1 VRVKVDV
8 VVGDGVGVLVP
19 VLVRVVVG
27 EGVGVL
33 VPVFVRVIV
42 GVPVLVRVGVGVGV
56 NVLVPATVVT
66 RGVAVAGTDD
76 PDLADMQTWSI
87 QYVKLTVVPVM
98 AELCVSH

>member
-1 VRVKVDV
+1 
-8 VVGDGVGVLVP
+8 
-19 VLVRVVVG
+19 
-27 EGVGVL
+27 VGVL

-42 GVPVLVRVGVGVGV
+42 GDCVGVFVPVLVRVGVGVGV
-56 NVLVPATVVT
+56 NVLVPTTVVT

-76 PDLADMQTWSI
+76 PVLADMQTWSI